1 MKTTPPRGRGQ
12 PAKEPAQIALQTVKP
27 KVYLVQYNHDGTWYT
42 IAKRSK
48 FKAACVKARSEYRA
62 MKGRFIT
69 AVIGVSDL
77 DAPILRRTMENNFTL

>member
-1 MKTTPPRGRGQ
+1 MKTS
-12 PAKEPAQIALQTVKP
+12 KP
-27 KVYLVQYNHDGTWYT
+27 KPYLVQYNQDGTWYT

-48 FKAACVKARSEYRA
+48 FTAACAKARSEYRA

-77 DAPILRRTMENNFTL
+77 DAPTLRRTIENNFTL